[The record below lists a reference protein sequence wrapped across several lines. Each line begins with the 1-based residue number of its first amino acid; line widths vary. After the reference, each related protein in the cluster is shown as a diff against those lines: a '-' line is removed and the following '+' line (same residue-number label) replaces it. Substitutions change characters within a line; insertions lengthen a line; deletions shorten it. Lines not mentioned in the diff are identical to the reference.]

1 MNNIRP
7 PDELKLSGN
16 VHENWKAFKQSF
28 ELYVLAIGLDEREE
42 HRRIA
47 LLLTVAGRAAV
58 DVFNTFEFPEGDSD
72 SRVQAESESIEQF
85 VTDLRLKSQSCNFG
99 TLCDSLIRDQ
109 IVIGVLDKKVRMQ
122 LLKEPDLS
130 LAKAIR
136 ICQASES
143 AKMQL
148 KSFDT
153 DSGSAAVDAVQRR
166 VKGASRMNSKGKAH
180 TPDESNCDKCG
191 GKHAPRSCPA
201 YGRDCNK
208 CGRKNHYARCCFSK
222 KTVQVVQGGDTTDS
236 EEDGEAFFVGAVED
250 SESSKTDEWIA
261 DLGVNGATIP
271 LKLDTG
277 AQVNIL
283 TMKDDH
289 RLYKK
294 PKVHVKR
301 VNLRT
306 YND

>member
-42 HRRIA
+42 RRRIA
-47 LLLTVAGRAAV
+47 LLLTVAGRVAV

-72 SRVQAESESIEQF
+72 RYAKVIEKFEEYCTPRKNEIFERYVFRSRVQAESESIEQF

-130 LAKAIR
+130 LDKAIR

-236 EEDGEAFFVGAVED
+236 EDGEAFFVGAVED
-250 SESSKTDEWIA
+250 SES
-261 DLGVNGATIP
+261 
-271 LKLDTG
+271 
-277 AQVNIL
+277 
-283 TMKDDH
+283 
-289 RLYKK
+289 
-294 PKVHVKR
+294 
-301 VNLRT
+301 
-306 YND
+306 

>member
-1 MNNIRP
+1 
-7 PDELKLSGN
+7 
-16 VHENWKAFKQSF
+16 
-28 ELYVLAIGLDEREE
+28 
-42 HRRIA
+42 
-47 LLLTVAGRAAV
+47 
-58 DVFNTFEFPEGDSD
+58 
-72 SRVQAESESIEQF
+72 
-85 VTDLRLKSQSCNFG
+85 
-99 TLCDSLIRDQ
+99 
-109 IVIGVLDKKVRMQ
+109 MQ

-130 LAKAIR
+130 LDKAIR

-143 AKMQL
+143 AKVQL

-166 VKGASRMNSKGKAH
+166 AKGASRMNSKGKAH

-236 EEDGEAFFVGAVED
+236 EEDGEAFFVGAVEG
-250 SESSKTDEWIA
+250 SESSTTDEWIA

-277 AQVNIL
+277 AQVLKETTPRSYEVL
-283 TMKDDH
+283 TEHGSRIRRNRRHLLKI
-289 RLYKK
+289 
-294 PKVHVKR
+294 P
-301 VNLRT
+301 RT
-306 YND
+306 ESHDPENGDAVEVQSEQLAAVQKQAWSDVSPFAF